1 MDIVYNTA
9 TEKEI
14 FQYLT
19 KMNTL
24 YVPAL
29 NTITNIEAYSRK
41 LYDKAFRIEYYQKK
55 ILSGFLACYFN
66 EEQNFVFVTTISV
79 LPEYQNLGIA
89 QQLLNKIIE
98 LSKANPAIKKIDLEV
113 SNQNTNAQKFY
124 IKNGFED
131 IQVKQTTK
139 ILSKDIT

>member
-1 MDIVYNTA
+1 MDIVYNTT

-19 KMNTL
+19 KMNTVF
-24 YVPAL
+24 VPAL
-29 NTITNIEAYSRK
+29 DIITNIEQYAKK
-41 LYDKAFRIEYYQKK
+41 LYEKAFRIECYQDNV
-55 ILSGFLACYFN
+55 LCGFLACYIN

-113 SNQNTNAQKFY
+113 SNQNANAQKFY
-124 IKNGFED
+124 KKNGFETLQ
-131 IQVKQTTK
+131 IKQTTK